1 MTKAEFLRALAGELS
16 RLPETER
23 REHLDYYSELID
35 DMMEEDGLSEQEA
48 VDRLDD
54 VYAIAADILRQ
65 RAPEGGAK
73 PAAPGKK
80 RGVLIAAVSA
90 AAVLLVAAGIFALTR
105 RGAAEAPDSHE
116 PSPAPTEGWEQFW
129 SGFDDMMEGAA
140 GIVDGALDSAADIAG
155 GLTEGAA
162 DIANEV
168 IEGLLDGADGVFA
181 GHDWDNEFSESG
193 EYAVSAEGVSSID
206 IAWIAGGVDI
216 TPYDGDVISFRE
228 TALDSIPDYEALRY
242 GVEDGTLYIQY
253 CRSGANDLPD
263 KKLTLLLPEELARG
277 LDGLNVFAVSAA
289 LDIRSVMAD
298 TVRLA
303 TISGDVY
310 YTGTA
315 SEMSVST
322 VSGDVTEHFA
332 VTPERLAADT
342 VSGSVL
348 FSLPDEDWTLDF
360 TTVSGAL
367 DSQFYRADSASGG
380 GGDKVIDV
388 STTSGNLSLRRS
400 YETVPG

>member
-90 AAVLLVAAGIFALTR
+90 AAVLLVAACIFALTR
-105 RGAAEAPDSHE
+105 RGTAEAPDSHE

-155 GLTEGAA
+155 DLTEGAA

-168 IEGLLDGADGVFA
+168 IEGLLDGTDGVFA

-206 IAWIAGGVDI
+206 IAWIAGEVDI
-216 TPYDGDVISFRE
+216 TQYDGDVISFRE

-289 LDIRSVMAD
+289 LGIRSVMAD
-298 TVRLA
+298 TVQLA

-315 SEMSVST
+315 SEMGVST

-332 VTPERLAADT
+332 VTPERLASDT

>member
-1 MTKAEFLRALAGELS
+1 MNKAEFLRALDNALS
-16 RLPETER
+16 NLPESER
-23 REHLDYYSELID
+23 REHIEYYSELID
-35 DMMEEDGLSEQEA
+35 DMMEEEGLDEYGA

-54 VYAIAADILRQ
+54 VYAIAADINRTRGSQ
-65 RAPEGGAK
+65 
-73 PAAPGKK
+73 AAPAGKAPRSR
-80 RGVLIAAVSA
+80 RGWVIAAVSA

-155 GLTEGAA
+155 DLTEGAA

-168 IEGLLDGADGVFA
+168 IEGLLDGADGAFA
-181 GHDWDNEFSESG
+181 GHGWDNEFSENG

-263 KKLTLLLPEELARG
+263 KKLTLLLPEELACG

-289 LDIRSVMAD
+289 LGIRSVMAD
-298 TVRLA
+298 TVQLA

-315 SEMSVST
+315 SEMGVST

>member
-73 PAAPGKK
+73 PDAPGKK
-80 RGVLIAAVSA
+80 RGALIAAVSA

-129 SGFDDMMEGAA
+129 SGFDDMMDGAA
-140 GIVDGALDSAADIAG
+140 GIVDGALDIAG

-168 IEGLLDGADGVFA
+168 IEGLLDGADGAFA
-181 GHDWDNEFSESG
+181 GHDWTNEFSESG

-216 TPYDGDVISFRE
+216 TPYDGEEISFRE
-228 TALDSIPDYEALRY
+228 KGLDSIPDYEALRY

-310 YTGTA
+310 YTGNA

>member
-80 RGVLIAAVSA
+80 RGALIAAVSA
-90 AAVLLVAAGIFALTR
+90 AAVLIVAAGIFALTR

-168 IEGLLDGADGVFA
+168 IEGLLDGA
-181 GHDWDNEFSESG
+181 
-193 EYAVSAEGVSSID
+193 EGVSSID

-216 TPYDGDVISFRE
+216 TPYDGEEISFRE
-228 TALDSIPDYEALRY
+228 KGLDSIPDYEALRY

>member
-35 DMMEEDGLSEQEA
+35 DMMEEEGLDEYGA

-155 GLTEGAA
+155 DLTEGAA

-168 IEGLLDGADGVFA
+168 IEGLLDGADGAFA

-206 IAWIAGGVDI
+206 IAWIAGEVDI

-263 KKLTLLLPEELARG
+263 KKLTLLLPEELACG

-289 LDIRSVMAD
+289 LGIRSVMAD

-315 SEMSVST
+315 SEMGVST

-400 YETVPG
+400 